1 MEPVTPQTLTEFLTR
16 LGERYSDPATL
27 YLLGGSAL
35 LLLGN
40 PRQTLD
46 IDYTTDLNP
55 QQQQALETIMN
66 ELAAQYRLDIE
77 AVPIAEF
84 VPLPPGA
91 ETRMRFIA
99 RYGKIDVY
107 VFDLYTIAL
116 SKIARG
122 FDTDLE
128 DVLFLIK
135 ANFIDLTELQKHFQA
150 ILPRAAQ
157 ADIIPA
163 EFQQYFQDLLR
174 RLADDESNGGRGA

>member
-1 MEPVTPQTLTEFLTR
+1 MEPITPETIAEFLTR
-16 LGERYSDPATL
+16 LGESYSHPATL

-55 QQQQALETIMN
+55 QQQQELETIMN
-66 ELAAQYRLDIE
+66 HLAAQYRLDIE

-91 ETRMRFIA
+91 ETRRRFIG
-99 RYGKIDVY
+99 RFGQIDVY
-107 VFDLYTIAL
+107 LYDLYTIAL

-128 DVLFLIK
+128 DVLYLVK
-135 ANFIDLTELQKHFQA
+135 ADLIDLNELQRHFQA
-150 ILPRAAQ
+150 VLPRAAQ
-157 ADIIPA
+157 ADIIPS
-163 EFQQYFQDLLR
+163 EFQLYYQDLLR
-174 RLADDESNGGRGA
+174 RLAKD

>member
-1 MEPVTPQTLTEFLTR
+1 MEPVTQQSLTEFLTR
-16 LGERYSDPATL
+16 LGERYSDQATL

-40 PRQTLD
+40 LRQTLD
-46 IDYTTDLNP
+46 IDYTTDLKP

-91 ETRMRFIA
+91 ETRRHFIGRF
-99 RYGKIDVY
+99 GKIEVY
-107 VFDLYTIAL
+107 VYDLYTIAL

-122 FDTDLE
+122 FDTDMD
-128 DVLFLIK
+128 DVVFLVK
-135 ANFIDLTELQKHFQA
+135 SNLIDLPELQRHFQT
-150 ILPRAAQ
+150 ILPRASQ
-157 ADIIPA
+157 ADIIPS
-163 EFQQYFQDLLR
+163 EFQRYFQDLLR
-174 RLADDESNGGRGA
+174 RLTEK

>member
-1 MEPVTPQTLTEFLTR
+1 VEPVTPETLTEFLTR
-16 LGERYSDPATL
+16 LGERYSDQATL

-46 IDYTTDLNP
+46 IDYTTDLKP
-55 QQQQALETIMN
+55 QQQKALETIMN
-66 ELAAQYRLDIE
+66 QLADQYRLDIE

-91 ETRMRFIA
+91 ETRRRFIGHF
-99 RYGKIDVY
+99 GKVDVFVY
-107 VFDLYTIAL
+107 DLYTIAL

-122 FDTDLE
+122 FETDIE
-128 DVLFLIK
+128 DVIFLVK
-135 ANFIDLTELQKHFQA
+135 SNLIDFAELQKHFRTVLPQA
-150 ILPRAAQ
+150 AKV
-157 ADIIPA
+157 DIIPS

-174 RLADDESNGGRGA
+174 RLAEE

>member
-1 MEPVTPQTLTEFLTR
+1 MEPVTPETLTEFLTQ
-16 LGERYSDPATL
+16 LGERYSNQATL

-55 QQQQALETIMN
+55 QQQKALETIMN
-66 ELAAQYRLDIE
+66 QLAAQYRLDIE

-91 ETRMRFIA
+91 ETRRRLIGRF
-99 RYGKIDVY
+99 GQLDVY
-107 VFDLYTIAL
+107 VYDLYTIAL

-122 FDTDLE
+122 FETDME
-128 DVLFLIK
+128 DVIFLVK
-135 ANFIDLTELQKHFQA
+135 SNLIDLSELQKHFQA
-150 ILPRAAQ
+150 VLPRAVQ
-157 ADIIPA
+157 ADIIPS

-174 RLADDESNGGRGA
+174 RLAAE

>member
-1 MEPVTPQTLTEFLTR
+1 MEPVTPETLTQFLTR
-16 LGERYSDPATL
+16 LGEHFSDQATL

-55 QQQQALETIMN
+55 HQQKALESIMKQ
-66 ELAAQYRLDIE
+66 LAAQYRLDIE

-84 VPLPPGA
+84 IPLPPGA
-91 ETRMRFIA
+91 EERRRFIG
-99 RYGKIDVY
+99 RFGQVDVY
-107 VFDLYTIAL
+107 VYDLYTIAL

-122 FDTDLE
+122 FETDLE
-128 DVLFLIK
+128 DVIFLVK
-135 ANFIDLTELQKHFQA
+135 ANFIDLAELQKLFQS
-150 ILPRAAQ
+150 ILPRARQ
-157 ADIIPA
+157 TDIIPS

-174 RLADDESNGGRGA
+174 RLAEE

>member
-1 MEPVTPQTLTEFLTR
+1 MEPVTQDTLTKFLTR
-16 LGERYSDPATL
+16 LGERYSNPATL

-40 PRQTLD
+40 LRQTLD

-55 QQQQALETIMN
+55 QQQQSLETIMN
-66 ELAAQYRLDIE
+66 ELAAEYRLDIE

-91 ETRMRFIA
+91 ETRRRFIG
-99 RYGKIDVY
+99 RFGKIVVY
-107 VFDLYTIAL
+107 LYDLYTIAL

-122 FDTDLE
+122 FDTDME
-128 DVLFLIK
+128 DVICLVKSNL
-135 ANFIDLTELQKHFQA
+135 IDLAELQRLFQS

-157 ADIIPA
+157 ADIIPS

-174 RLADDESNGGRGA
+174 RLAEE

>member
-1 MEPVTPQTLTEFLTR
+1 MEPVTPHTLTEFLTR
-16 LGERYSDPATL
+16 LGERYANPATL

-40 PRQTLD
+40 LRQTLD

-55 QQQQALETIMN
+55 QQQQGLETVMT

-91 ETRMRFIA
+91 ETRRRFIG
-99 RYGKIDVY
+99 RFGQVDVY
-107 VFDLYTIAL
+107 VYDLYTIAL

-122 FDTDLE
+122 FDTDMD
-128 DVLFLIK
+128 DVIFLVK
-135 ANFIDLTELQKHFQA
+135 SNLIDLTELQRHFQA
-150 ILPRAAQ
+150 VLPRATQ
-157 ADIIPA
+157 ADIIPS

-174 RLADDESNGGRGA
+174 RLAKE

>member
-1 MEPVTPQTLTEFLTR
+1 MEPVTPHTLTEFLTR
-16 LGERYSDPATL
+16 LGERYNNPATL

-40 PRQTLD
+40 LRQTLD

-55 QQQQALETIMN
+55 QQQQGLETVMT

-91 ETRMRFIA
+91 ETRRRFIG
-99 RYGKIDVY
+99 RFGLVDVY
-107 VFDLYTIAL
+107 VYDLYTIAL

-122 FDTDLE
+122 FDTDMD
-128 DVLFLIK
+128 DVIFLVK
-135 ANFIDLTELQKHFQA
+135 SNLIDLTELQRHFQA
-150 ILPRAAQ
+150 VLPRATQ
-157 ADIIPA
+157 ADIIPS

-174 RLADDESNGGRGA
+174 RLAKE

>member
-1 MEPVTPQTLTEFLTR
+1 MEPVTPYTLTEFLTR
-16 LGERYSDPATL
+16 LGERYANPATL

-55 QQQQALETIMN
+55 QKQQALETIMN

-91 ETRMRFIA
+91 ETRRRFIG
-99 RYGKIDVY
+99 RFSQVDVY
-107 VFDLYTIAL
+107 VYDLYTIAL

-122 FDTDLE
+122 FDTDLD
-128 DVLFLIK
+128 DVIFLIK
-135 ANFIDLTELQKHFQA
+135 SNLIDLTELQKHFQTV
-150 ILPRAAQ
+150 LPQ
-157 ADIIPA
+157 ASKVDIIPS

-174 RLADDESNGGRGA
+174 RLAEE